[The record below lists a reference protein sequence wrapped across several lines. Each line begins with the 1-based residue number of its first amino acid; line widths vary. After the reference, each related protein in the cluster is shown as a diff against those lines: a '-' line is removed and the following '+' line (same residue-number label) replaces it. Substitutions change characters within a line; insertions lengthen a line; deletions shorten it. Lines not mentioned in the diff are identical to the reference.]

1 MFTSPHKT
9 HSEIKKK
16 SPNKQKKKVGIL
28 YWDVM
33 HAQSFEVD

>member
-9 HSEIKKK
+9 HSKIKKNPQISK
-16 SPNKQKKKVGIL
+16 KKKVGIL